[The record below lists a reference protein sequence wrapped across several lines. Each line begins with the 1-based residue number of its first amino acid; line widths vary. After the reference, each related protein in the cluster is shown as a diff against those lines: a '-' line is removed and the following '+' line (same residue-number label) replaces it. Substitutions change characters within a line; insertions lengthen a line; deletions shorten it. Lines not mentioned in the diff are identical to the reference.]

1 MLPLEG
7 GESHF
12 TVLPT
17 LVVLP
22 AVTPVTG
29 GADVPQGPDV
39 MGTRPVPPP
48 TALPPTGAETW
59 STASLPRMRAGYRTM
74 ILAGLSLSSAMIVKA
89 LSPDL
94 VPVVQDCGPGPTDAQ
109 LRFEIWISLVSFGR

>member
-1 MLPLEG
+1 MTSRL
-7 GESHF
+7 

-22 AVTPVTG
+22 VVTPVTG
-29 GADVPQGPDV
+29 GADVPQSPDV
-39 MGTRPVPPP
+39 MGTRPTPSPP
-48 TALPPTGAETW
+48 ALPPTGAETW

-94 VPVVQDCGPGPTDAQ
+94 VPVVQDCAD
-109 LRFEIWISLVSFGR
+109 RGRRTRN